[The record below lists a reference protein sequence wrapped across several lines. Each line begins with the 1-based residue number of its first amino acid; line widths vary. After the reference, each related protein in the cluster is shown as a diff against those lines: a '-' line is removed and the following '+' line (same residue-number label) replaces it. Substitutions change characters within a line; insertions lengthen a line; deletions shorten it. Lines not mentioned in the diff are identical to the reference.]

1 MATQQVVPV
10 ACPNCN
16 TQFNAP
22 IQTIINGQD
31 PAQKNAFLQGAFNVT
46 QCPQCGFTSPLGVP
60 LLYYDLEKE
69 FALVLMP
76 EGVQMPQPEQQKV
89 IGELTNN
96 LVNSLPAE
104 DRKFYLFNPQQF
116 LTMESMVK
124 AILKAEGVTEEMME
138 MQAAKAKL
146 IQEFLQVQDEKT
158 LKDLVK
164 KHDAELDK
172 DFFEVLTAS
181 MEAAQMEGQQATL
194 QTLFALRGLLVEFS
208 TQGKQAVKEIDEEMG
223 EMYLKTQDELLERL
237 LAAKD
242 DKEFEALVVTGFS
255 LLDYGFF
262 QKLTAQIDAA
272 VKAKDTA
279 KENALSDVRA
289 KVLEVKTKYEEASRA
304 ALEDSMELLREIMQ
318 SDNPEKV
325 IDNNLDRIGEPF
337 FAILSANLQEAQKE
351 KQEDAVKALQIIGN
365 IAMSK
370 LQVRANAKAEVKET
384 AQAASQI
391 HLP

>member
-16 TQFNAP
+16 TRFNAP

-31 PAQKNAFLQGAFNVT
+31 PAQKNAFLQGAFNIT

-76 EGVQMPQPEQQKV
+76 EGIQMPLPEQQKI
-89 IGELTNN
+89 IGELTNK

-116 LTMESMVK
+116 LTMESMIKTV
-124 AILKAEGVTEEMME
+124 LKADGITEEMLE
-138 MQAAKAKL
+138 AQAAKAKL
-146 IQEFLQVQDEKT
+146 IEEFLQVQDEDM
-158 LKDLVK
+158 LKKLVK
-164 KHDAELDK
+164 EHDAELDK
-172 DFFEVLTAS
+172 EFFEVLTAS
-181 MEAAQMEGQQATL
+181 MQAAQMEGHQASV
-194 QTLFALRGLLVEFS
+194 QTLFALRGLLAKFS
-208 TQGKQAVKEIDEEMG
+208 TQGKAAVKEIDEEMG
-223 EMYLKTQDELLERL
+223 MMYLKTQDELLERL

-242 DKEFEALVVTGFS
+242 DKEFEALVVTGFA

-272 VKAKDTA
+272 AKAKDTA
-279 KENALSDVRA
+279 KEKALTDVRT
-289 KVLEVKTKYEEASRA
+289 KVLEIKTKYEEASRA
-304 ALEDSMELLREIMQ
+304 ALEDSIELLREIMQ
-318 SDNPEKV
+318 SGNPEKV
-325 IDNNLDRIGEPF
+325 IDQNLDRIDEPF
-337 FAILSANLQEAQKE
+337 FAVLSANIQEAQKE
-351 KQEDAVKALQIIGN
+351 KQEQAVQALQIIGN

-370 LQVRANAKAEVKET
+370 LQARANAQAQVKET
-384 AQAASQI
+384 AQVASQI